1 MSVGELTFFLSTV
14 VLGIV
19 DFIPTV
25 LYWVQSLF
33 SRGVAKA
40 LDAPVAR
47 RNWLDWV
54 FTLAWLAVGAIS
66 LLVSS
71 PPSVFTLFV
80 FFAFKSGADLGAKV
94 VYGVH
99 DIRVMKTR
107 RFVTGPLFVALMIAA
122 LPSILFLLS
131 WKLFYH
137 LLLNVGAGLLGA
149 SVSKASFYLWLGGV
163 LFGGA
168 FGAVRSRGEKGI
180 LLRGELAL
188 VLGSSLP

>member
-1 MSVGELTFFLSTV
+1 MSLGELVFLLLTV

-19 DFIPTV
+19 DFVPTV
-25 LYWVQSLF
+25 FYWIQSLF
-33 SRGVAKA
+33 SRGLAKA

-47 RNWLDWV
+47 RNWLDWI
-54 FTLAWLAVGAIS
+54 FTLTWLAVGAIS
-66 LLVSS
+66 LLMSN

-80 FFAFKSGADLGAKV
+80 FLAFKSGVDLGAKLM
-94 VYGVH
+94 YGVH
-99 DIRVMKTR
+99 DLKVMKTR

-137 LLLNVGAGLLGA
+137 LLLNVSAGLLGVP
-149 SVSKASFYLWLGGV
+149 VSKASFYLWLGGV
-163 LFGGA
+163 FFGGA
-168 FGAVRSRGEKGI
+168 FGVLRSRGEEGI

-188 VLGSSLP
+188 VLGSSIP